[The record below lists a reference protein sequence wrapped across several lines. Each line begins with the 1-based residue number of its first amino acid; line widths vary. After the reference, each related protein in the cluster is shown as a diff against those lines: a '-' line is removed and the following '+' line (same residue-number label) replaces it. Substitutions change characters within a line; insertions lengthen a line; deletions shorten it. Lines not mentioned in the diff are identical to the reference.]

1 MRKIIDLILS
11 GKLNEAREMLEEEFE
26 KRIVE
31 SLEEKKFE
39 VASEF
44 VSEANIMKMGR
55 SKLIRV
61 RIRGGKVQRRKKLSA
76 VPGYTYRNGRL
87 VRMST
92 MERRRRKLGARKAKL
107 KRRGKMAQILRK
119 RRISLRKRKAL
130 GVR

>member
-1 MRKIIDLILS
+1 
-11 GKLNEAREMLEEEFE
+11 MLEEEFE
-26 KRIVE
+26 KRIIE

-107 KRRGKMAQILRK
+107 KRRGKMAHILRK

>member
-26 KRIVE
+26 KRIIE

-107 KRRGKMAQILRK
+107 KRRGKMAHILRK

>member
-26 KRIVE
+26 KRIIE

-107 KRRGKMAQILRK
+107 KRRGKMAQTLRK